1 MPLRSSGQ
9 NFEAGISGLLEE
21 DISLPLALGEATA
34 KAPDSKAAT
43 IIGLMIIFVKLILST
58 TNLYTTT
65 KYALKLQLSTF
76 CPIQITL

>member
-1 MPLRSSGQ
+1 
-9 NFEAGISGLLEE
+9 
-21 DISLPLALGEATA
+21 
-34 KAPDSKAAT
+34 
-43 IIGLMIIFVKLILST
+43 LMIILVMLILST